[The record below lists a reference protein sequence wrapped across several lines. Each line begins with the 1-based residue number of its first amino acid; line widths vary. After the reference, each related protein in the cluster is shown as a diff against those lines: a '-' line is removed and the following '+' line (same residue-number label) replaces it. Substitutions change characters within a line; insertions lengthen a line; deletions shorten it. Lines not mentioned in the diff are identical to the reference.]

1 MVLLSFDSSL
11 IEWRSVKHQGV
22 LCALYE
28 KWDIAAV
35 SSCSEMCPLI
45 VMNEFFFGPHEL
57 ELACWEIT
65 SHKNSLFTIPL
76 EEVIVC
82 RLSTPFHQKTVYTL
96 WEQFPILNYVLNFHA
111 VNAQ

>member
-1 MVLLSFDSSL
+1 M
-11 IEWRSVKHQGV
+11 H
-22 LCALYE
+22 YE

-65 SHKNSLFTIPL
+65 SHKNSLITIPL

-96 WEQFPILNYVLNFHA
+96 WEQFPVLNYVLNFHA

>member
-1 MVLLSFDSSL
+1 ML
-11 IEWRSVKHQGV
+11 R
-22 LCALYE
+22 
-28 KWDIAAV
+28 
-35 SSCSEMCPLI
+35 MCPLI
-45 VMNEFFFGPHEL
+45 VMNEILFGPHEL

-65 SHKNSLFTIPL
+65 SHKNSLITIPL